1 MKIVGLTGGIGSG
14 KSTLMQWFQKQG
26 VPCFES
32 DAVGRKLLDTDLRE
46 AVSEAF
52 GAELYLQTGSL
63 DRKALAEKVFANP
76 AALAKLN
83 QIVHP
88 AVAIAFEDFK
98 KQHANAP
105 FVINEAAILFE
116 TGGYKNCDVVIL
128 VTTPK
133 SDRIERIINRDGSTK
148 AEVIKR
154 MKNQWEDERKR
165 KLADYVIENSTIK
178 SAQKQAAQIL
188 EKLDD
193 AL

>member
-63 DRKALAEKVFANP
+63 DRNALAEKVFANP

-88 AVAIAFEDFK
+88 AVAIVFEDFK

-128 VTTPK
+128 VTAPK

-148 AEVIKR
+148 AEVTKR

>member
-32 DAVGRKLLDTDLRE
+32 DAVGRKLLNTDLRE

-88 AVAIAFEDFK
+88 AVAIAFENFK

-116 TGGYKNCDVVIL
+116 TGGYKNYDVVIL
-128 VTTPK
+128 VTAPK

>member
-88 AVAIAFEDFK
+88 AVAIAFENFK

-116 TGGYKNCDVVIL
+116 TGGYKNYDVVIL
-128 VTTPK
+128 VTAPK
-133 SDRIERIINRDGSTK
+133 SDRIERIINRDGSTR

>member
-1 MKIVGLTGGIGSG
+1 MKTVGLTGGIGSG

-32 DAVGRKLLDTDLRE
+32 DAVGRKLLNTDLRE

-88 AVAIAFEDFK
+88 AVAIAFENFK

>member
-14 KSTLMQWFQKQG
+14 KSTLMNWFQKQG

-32 DAVGRKLLDTDLRE
+32 VAVGRKLLNTDLRE

-105 FVINEAAILFE
+105 FVINEEAILFE

>member
-32 DAVGRKLLDTDLRE
+32 DAVGRKLLNTDLRE

-63 DRKALAEKVFANP
+63 DRKALSEKVFANP

-88 AVAIAFEDFK
+88 AVAIAFENFK

-116 TGGYKNCDVVIL
+116 TGGYKNYDVVIL
-128 VTTPK
+128 VTAPK
-133 SDRIERIINRDGSTK
+133 SDRIERIINRDGSTR

>member
-14 KSTLMQWFQKQG
+14 KSTLMHWFQKQG

-32 DAVGRKLLDTDLRE
+32 DAVGRKLLDTDLRV

-116 TGGYKNCDVVIL
+116 TGGYKNCDVVIM
-128 VTTPK
+128 VTAPK

-165 KLADYVIENSTIK
+165 KLADYLIENSTIK

>member
-116 TGGYKNCDVVIL
+116 TGGYKNYDVVIL
-128 VTTPK
+128 VTAPK

-154 MKNQWEDERKR
+154 VKNQWEDERKR

>member
-32 DAVGRKLLDTDLRE
+32 DAVGRKLLNTDLRE

-88 AVAIAFEDFK
+88 AVAIAFENFK

-116 TGGYKNCDVVIL
+116 TGGYKNYDVVIL
-128 VTTPK
+128 VTAPK
-133 SDRIERIINRDGSTK
+133 SDRIERIINRDGSTR

>member
-1 MKIVGLTGGIGSG
+1 MKTVGLTGGIGSG

-63 DRKALAEKVFANP
+63 DRNALAEKVFANP

-88 AVAIAFEDFK
+88 AVAIVFEDFK

-116 TGGYKNCDVVIL
+116 TGGYKNYDVVIL
-128 VTTPK
+128 VTAPK

>member
-88 AVAIAFEDFK
+88 AVAIVFEDFK

-116 TGGYKNCDVVIL
+116 TGGYKNYDVVIL
-128 VTTPK
+128 VTAPK

>member
-32 DAVGRKLLDTDLRE
+32 DAVGRKLLDTDMRE

-116 TGGYKNCDVVIL
+116 TGGYKNCDAVIL
-128 VTTPK
+128 VTAPK

>member
-1 MKIVGLTGGIGSG
+1 
-14 KSTLMQWFQKQG
+14 
-26 VPCFES
+26 
-32 DAVGRKLLDTDLRE
+32 
-46 AVSEAF
+46 
-52 GAELYLQTGSL
+52 
-63 DRKALAEKVFANP
+63 LAEKVFANP

-88 AVAIAFEDFK
+88 AVAIAFENFK

>member
-128 VTTPK
+128 VTAPK

-165 KLADYVIENSTIK
+165 KLADYLIENSTIK

>member
-32 DAVGRKLLDTDLRE
+32 DAVGRKLLNTDLRE

-88 AVAIAFEDFK
+88 AVAIAFENFK

>member
-32 DAVGRKLLDTDLRE
+32 DAVGRKLLNTDLRE

-76 AALAKLN
+76 TALAKLN

-88 AVAIAFEDFK
+88 AVAIAFENFK

-133 SDRIERIINRDGSTK
+133 SDRIERIINRDVSTK

-154 MKNQWEDERKR
+154 MKNQWEVDRKR
-165 KLADYVIENSTIK
+165 KRADYVIEKSTIK

-188 EKLDD
+188 ETLDD
-193 AL
+193 AH

>member
-32 DAVGRKLLDTDLRE
+32 DAVGRKLLNTDLRE

-52 GAELYLQTGSL
+52 GSELYLQTGSL

-88 AVAIAFEDFK
+88 AVAIAFENFK

>member
-88 AVAIAFEDFK
+88 AVAIAFENFK

>member
-46 AVSEAF
+46 AASEAF

-88 AVAIAFEDFK
+88 AVAIVFEDFK

-116 TGGYKNCDVVIL
+116 TGGYKNYDVVIL
-128 VTTPK
+128 VTAPK

>member
-1 MKIVGLTGGIGSG
+1 MKIVELTGGIGSG

-88 AVAIAFEDFK
+88 AVAIAFENFK

>member
-128 VTTPK
+128 VTAPK

>member
-52 GAELYLQTGSL
+52 GAELYLQTVSL

-88 AVAIAFEDFK
+88 AVAIAFENFK

>member
-76 AALAKLN
+76 AALDKLN

-116 TGGYKNCDVVIL
+116 TGGYKNCDVVIM
-128 VTTPK
+128 VTAPK

-165 KLADYVIENSTIK
+165 KLADYLIENSTIK

>member
-116 TGGYKNCDVVIL
+116 TGGYKNCDVVIM
-128 VTTPK
+128 VTAPK

-165 KLADYVIENSTIK
+165 KLADYLIENSTIK

>member
-32 DAVGRKLLDTDLRE
+32 DAVGRKLLNTDLRE

>member
-32 DAVGRKLLDTDLRE
+32 DAVGRKLLNTDLRE

-116 TGGYKNCDVVIL
+116 TGGYKNYDVVIL
-128 VTTPK
+128 VTAPK
-133 SDRIERIINRDGSTK
+133 SDRIERIINRDGSTR

>member
-88 AVAIAFEDFK
+88 AVAIAFENFK

-133 SDRIERIINRDGSTK
+133 SDRIERIINRDGSTR

>member
-88 AVAIAFEDFK
+88 AVAIAFENFK

-128 VTTPK
+128 VTAPK
-133 SDRIERIINRDGSTK
+133 SDRIERIINRDGSTR

>member
-1 MKIVGLTGGIGSG
+1 
-14 KSTLMQWFQKQG
+14 MQWFQKQG

-88 AVAIAFEDFK
+88 AVAIAFENFK

>member
-63 DRKALAEKVFANP
+63 DRNALAEKVFANP

-88 AVAIAFEDFK
+88 AVAIVFEDFK

-116 TGGYKNCDVVIL
+116 TGGHKNYDVVIL
-128 VTTPK
+128 VTAPK

-148 AEVIKR
+148 AEVTKR

>member
-116 TGGYKNCDVVIL
+116 TGGYKNCDAVIL
-128 VTTPK
+128 VTAPK

>member
-32 DAVGRKLLDTDLRE
+32 DAVGRKLLNTDLRE

-88 AVAIAFEDFK
+88 AVAIAFENFK

-105 FVINEAAILFE
+105 FVINESAILFE

>member
-52 GAELYLQTGSL
+52 GVELYLQTGSL
-63 DRKALAEKVFANP
+63 DRNALAEKVFANP

-88 AVAIAFEDFK
+88 AVAIVFEDFK

-116 TGGYKNCDVVIL
+116 TGGYKNYDVVIL
-128 VTTPK
+128 VTAPK

>member
-116 TGGYKNCDVVIL
+116 TGGHKNCDVVIL
-128 VTTPK
+128 VTAPK

-188 EKLDD
+188 EMLDD
-193 AL
+193 AF

>member
-1 MKIVGLTGGIGSG
+1 MKTVGLTGGIGSG

-32 DAVGRKLLDTDLRE
+32 DAVGRKLLNTDLRE

-88 AVAIAFEDFK
+88 AVAIAFENFK

-116 TGGYKNCDVVIL
+116 TGGYKNYDVVIL
-128 VTTPK
+128 VTAPK

>member
-32 DAVGRKLLDTDLRE
+32 DAVGRKLLETDLRE

-88 AVAIAFEDFK
+88 AVAIAFENFK